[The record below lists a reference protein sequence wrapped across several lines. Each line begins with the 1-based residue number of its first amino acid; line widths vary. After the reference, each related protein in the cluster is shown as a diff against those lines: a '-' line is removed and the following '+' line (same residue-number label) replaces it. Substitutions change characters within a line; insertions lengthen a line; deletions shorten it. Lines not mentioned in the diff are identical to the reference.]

1 MAAVAVSNV
10 VTAYA
15 VGMPLFDGLAFGEGL
30 AVSLAGFVLVLAAT
44 LVPTLAALGKEPA
57 TVLAMGSESRGVSGL
72 VFGGRLGRPATESG
86 QQRKGQGG
94 RECTLCTICRR
105 FPL

>member
-1 MAAVAVSNV
+1 
-10 VTAYA
+10 
-15 VGMPLFDGLAFGEGL
+15 MPLFDGLAFGEGL

-44 LVPTLAALGKEPA
+44 LVPTLAALRKEPA
-57 TVLAMGSESRGVSGL
+57 TVLAMGEGVADVSGL
-72 VFGGRLGRPATESG
+72 VFGGRFGRLATESA

>member
-1 MAAVAVSNV
+1 MAVSNV

-44 LVPTLAALGKEPA
+44 LVPTLAALRKEPA
-57 TVLAMGSESRGVSGL
+57 TVLAMGE
-72 VFGGRLGRPATESG
+72 
-86 QQRKGQGG
+86 
-94 RECTLCTICRR
+94 
-105 FPL
+105 